1 LAWRKQN
8 YSTDPATPTL
18 EYLSVKT
25 PIASSCR
32 FLSPRGWLVLVL
44 FLPAGRAAESLTPS
58 SEMTAV
64 SSKVF
69 NGYVRTKLANGSYR
83 PERYG
88 FAIGGMLSG
97 SEAGGGS
104 SSTLPTNDP
113 TVDKATF
120 TAIGRVIE
128 GPLAAQNYL
137 PTDEPKSADL
147 LILVFWGRTIG
158 TNAFGGSELSQT
170 LDGGEKDKID
180 SQNAKLLGFDSER
193 VFDQGFDDP
202 SNMMSNIRR
211 QVHSGTM
218 DAIEAD
224 RYFVILQAFD
234 FQPLWRQK
242 KVRLLWETRFSLDQR
257 SHDFGKD
264 LPRMAQIASQYFG
277 QDSRGLVTKPVP
289 EGHVDIGDVKSLGP
303 LPEK

>member
-1 LAWRKQN
+1 MNFSFTPPCRLLSPLCLLATLGVLPAARAA
-8 YSTDPATPTL
+8 DPAM
-18 EYLSVKT
+18 
-25 PIASSCR
+25 
-32 FLSPRGWLVLVL
+32 
-44 FLPAGRAAESLTPS
+44 PS
-58 SEMTAV
+58 NEVTAV

-69 NGYVRTKLANGSYR
+69 NGYTRVKLADGSFR

-88 FAIGGMLSG
+88 FAIGGLLNG
-97 SEAGGGS
+97 GEAGGGS
-104 SSTLPTNDP
+104 SSTLPTSDS

-120 TAIGRVIE
+120 AAISRVIQ
-128 GPLAAQNYL
+128 GPLAAQKYL
-137 PTDEPKSADL
+137 PTGEPKTADL
-147 LILVFWGRTIG
+147 LIVVFWGRTIG

-180 SQNAKLLGFDSER
+180 TQNAKLLGFDSER

-211 QVHSGTM
+211 QVHSGTI

-234 FQPLWRQK
+234 FQSLWK
-242 KVRLLWETRFSLDQR
+242 KKTIRLLWETRFSLDQR

-264 LPRMAQIASQYFG
+264 LPRMAQIAAPYFG
-277 QDSRGLVTKPVP
+277 QDSRGLITKAVP
-289 EGHVDIGDVKSLGP
+289 EGKVDIGDVKSLGP
-303 LPEK
+303 VPEK